1 MAKNEKE
8 KKSTKDVTEP
18 KKSIKDVIGPVAVTP
33 SIRKQS
39 SIDGTTKLD
48 DEGAGLQID
57 TKFGTFNITKNKNT
71 QSFAGDPNK
80 YTSKQ
85 KGVSYDKEF
94 KTGDSSR
101 INLSAN
107 VGKTKDPMGT
117 KGTTKGGTLSFTKE
131 FNKGGLTRGAG
142 KAIRGTKFKG
152 VF

>member
-117 KGTTKGGTLSFTKE
+117 KGTTKGGALSFTKE
-131 FNKGGLTRGAG
+131 L
-142 KAIRGTKFKG
+142 IR
-152 VF
+152 VD

>member
-8 KKSTKDVTEP
+8 KKSTKDVSKPVTETP
-18 KKSIKDVIGPVAVTP
+18 SKKSIKDVIGPVAVTP

-57 TKFGTFNITKNKNT
+57 TKFGTFNITKSKNT
-71 QSFAGDPNK
+71 QSFYGDPNK

-94 KTGDSSR
+94 KVGDSSR
-101 INLSAN
+101 LNLSAN
-107 VGKTKDPMGT
+107 VGKTKDPIGK
-117 KGTTKGGTLSFTKE
+117 KGTTKGERLVLLKNLIKE
-131 FNKGGLTRGAG
+131 D
-142 KAIRGTKFKG
+142 
-152 VF
+152 